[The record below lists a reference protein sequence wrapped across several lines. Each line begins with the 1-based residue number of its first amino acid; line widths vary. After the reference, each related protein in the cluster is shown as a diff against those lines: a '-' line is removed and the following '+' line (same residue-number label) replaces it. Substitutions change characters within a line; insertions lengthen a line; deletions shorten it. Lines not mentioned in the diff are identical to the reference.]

1 MPYRIPHS
9 FLKLNNGIPWHFAI
23 TTWANANDIIVKEN
37 ITEEYYEFENF
48 SDCAYLKLVWDK
60 EFAEKWYTEYIT
72 NRLDTGADPRQLPI
86 PFNQA
91 YMY

>member
-60 EFAEKWYTEYIT
+60 EFAEKWWTEYIN
-72 NRLDTGADPRQLPI
+72 NRLDAGADPRQLPI
-86 PFNQA
+86 PFK
-91 YMY
+91 

>member
-1 MPYRIPHS
+1 MSYRISHS

-23 TTWANANDIIVKEN
+23 TTWANANDIIIKEN

-60 EFAEKWYTEYIT
+60 EFAEKWYTEYII
-72 NRLDTGADPRQLPI
+72 NRLDTGADPRQLLI
-86 PFNQA
+86 PFK
-91 YMY
+91 

>member
-1 MPYRIPHS
+1 MPYRISHS

-48 SDCAYLKLVWDK
+48 SDCAYLKLIWDN
-60 EFAEKWYTEYIT
+60 EFAVKWYTEYA
-72 NRLDTGADPRQLPI
+72 DVDPRQISI
-86 PFNQA
+86 PFNYNQEK
-91 YMY
+91 